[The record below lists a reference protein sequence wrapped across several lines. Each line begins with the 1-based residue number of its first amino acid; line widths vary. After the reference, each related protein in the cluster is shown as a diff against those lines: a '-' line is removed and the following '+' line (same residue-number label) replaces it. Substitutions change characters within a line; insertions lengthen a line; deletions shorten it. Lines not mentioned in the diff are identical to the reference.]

1 MSDGDEVANCDYS
14 IFHASEFE
22 VDVMSLVDL
31 SPSLSLRKRAISAGA
46 WNLGALVTSQGI
58 RLGGNLIMAR
68 LLMPEMFGI
77 MMIATTVSVILH
89 LLSDV
94 GLRQNIIQSPRGEDP
109 AFLNTVWTVQIVRG
123 LILFASTLLIA
134 GIVWFAQVFKV
145 WPVDS
150 TYAVPEL
157 PLVLALTGISALFY
171 GLQSTKIDL
180 AVRAFQQKKVVLTEF
195 FSQLVG
201 LLVMLVIG
209 YFTRSVWS
217 LVAAGL
223 VAAMVSTLLG
233 HVWFEGP
240 SNRLQWERDAL
251 KELVVF
257 GRWILLSS
265 GVGVLAMYGDRI
277 LFGGSMT
284 AAELGAYSIAVL
296 ILGALQLAMQKVIG
310 AVALPTFSEAS
321 RVNDI
326 PRMQSLYFRFKTMF
340 DLACLFVCGLF
351 FTGSPLLISILYDE
365 RYAQAGEMMAILS
378 LSFFTMRY
386 MLAHQVWIALGHTK
400 YQAMDNIIR
409 VVSLWVLLPLLL
421 AIGGVKY
428 AIWGAALYTFPTLIL
443 VFYVNYRLGIFSLKR
458 ELAVL
463 PMLAVGAL
471 CGELLTGLAQWL

>member
-1 MSDGDEVANCDYS
+1 
-14 IFHASEFE
+14 
-22 VDVMSLVDL
+22 MSLVDL
-31 SPSLSLRKRAISAGA
+31 SPTPSLRKRAISAGA
-46 WNLGALVTSQGI
+46 WNLVALVTSQAI
-58 RLGGNLIMAR
+58 RLGGNLIMTR
-68 LLMPEMFGI
+68 LLMPEMFGL
-77 MMIATTVSVILH
+77 MMIATTVSVVLH

-94 GLRQNIIQSPRGEDP
+94 GLRQNIIQSPRGDDP

-123 LILFASTLLIA
+123 FILFAFTLLIA
-134 GIVWFAQVFKV
+134 GIAWLTQTFNL
-145 WPVDS
+145 WPADS
-150 TYAVPEL
+150 TYAAPEL
-157 PLVLALTGISALFY
+157 PLVLALTGISAIFY

-180 AVRAFQQKKVVLTEF
+180 AVRAFQQKKVVLTDF
-195 FSQLVG
+195 FSQIVG

-233 HVWFEGP
+233 HFWFEGP

-265 GVGVLAMYGDRI
+265 AVGVLSMYGDRI
-277 LFGGSMT
+277 WFGGSMS

-296 ILGALQLAMQKVIG
+296 ILGALQLGMQKVIG
-310 AVALPTFSEAS
+310 AVALPSFSEAT
-321 RVNDI
+321 RVNDTA
-326 PRMQSLYFRFKTMF
+326 RMQSLYYRFKMMF
-340 DLACLFVCGLF
+340 DVACLFFCGLF
-351 FTGSPLLISILYDE
+351 FTGSPLLIHILYDE
-365 RYAQAGEMMAILS
+365 RYAQAGDMMSILS

-421 AIGGVKY
+421 AIGGVNY
-428 AIWGAALYTFPTLIL
+428 AIWGAGLYTFPTLFL

-458 ELAVL
+458 ELVVL
-463 PMLAVGAL
+463 PMLVVGAL
-471 CGELLTGLAQWL
+471 CGELMTGLAKWL